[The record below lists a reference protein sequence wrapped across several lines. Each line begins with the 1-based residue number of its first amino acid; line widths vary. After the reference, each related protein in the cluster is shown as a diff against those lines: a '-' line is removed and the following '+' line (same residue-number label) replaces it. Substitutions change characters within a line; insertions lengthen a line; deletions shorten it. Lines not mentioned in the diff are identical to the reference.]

1 MGIDQYMGILAINE
15 YRDKH
20 NSTIP
25 DKIGMVSGFGF
36 YHIVNPHKWIDLHRC
51 TQFQWGRSCFA
62 FFSGATSSSNRSWVR
77 SINTRTIQVG
87 FIWADSHA
95 TSDQL
100 FDWRYMNNDP
110 LFRLDID
117 EHCPQRLMQARWI
130 GILHFPLHNINISVY
145 MYNVNI

>member
-110 LFRLDID
+110 LFRLDIGWTLSTAFNASTMNRYIAFSFTQYQYQCI
-117 EHCPQRLMQARWI
+117 H
-130 GILHFPLHNINISVY
+130 V
-145 MYNVNI
+145 